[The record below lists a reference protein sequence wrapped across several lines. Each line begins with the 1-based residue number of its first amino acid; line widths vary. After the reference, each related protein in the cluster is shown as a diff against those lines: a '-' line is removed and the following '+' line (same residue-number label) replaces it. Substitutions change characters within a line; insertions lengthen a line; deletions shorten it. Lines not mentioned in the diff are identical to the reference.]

1 MNSRNIS
8 SNEQKTEFENLKS
21 DFIFKK
27 IISFMERNKSLNIMK
42 YNKKLQKRLNINI
55 NDYRKSAIIEIE
67 LKLDN
72 DKYAKFSTFINIFKK
87 DKEYYHIY
95 FDNSNKEIK
104 RNYFKKNEKVKMIK
118 IIIDYPVKSFKELFF
133 DCDCIESIFF
143 KKFYRNNITDMKWMF
158 YECSSLKELNLSNFN
173 TNNVTDM
180 SYMFDGCILLKELNL
195 SKFNTN
201 NVTDMSYMFNRCSS
215 LKELNLSNFYTNN
228 VTNMDSMF
236 YECSSLKELN
246 LSNFNTN
253 NVRNMNFMFF
263 GCSSL
268 KELNLSNFNTNNVTN
283 MSSMFEGCSNKLKN
297 KFKKKNKNIFI

>member
-27 IISFMERNKSLNIMK
+27 IISFVKRNKSLNIMK

-143 KKFYRNNITDMKWMF
+143 KKFYRNDITNMSYMF
-158 YECSSLKELNLSNFN
+158 SGCSSLKKLYLSKFN
-173 TNNVTDM
+173 TNNVTNM
-180 SYMFDGCILLKELNL
+180 CGMLSKCSSLKELNL

-201 NVTDMSYMFNRCSS
+201 NLSDMSYMFNRCSS
-215 LKELNLSNFYTNN
+215 LKELNLSNFNTDNAFI
-228 VTNMDSMF
+228 MWKMF
-236 YECSSLKELN
+236 SRCSSLKTLN
-246 LSNFNTN
+246 VSNFTI
-253 NVRNMNFMFF
+253 
-263 GCSSL
+263 
-268 KELNLSNFNTNNVTN
+268 KEPFNYF
-283 MSSMFEGCSNKLKN
+283 SMFDNCKPEKIICSDEFKN
-297 KFKKKNKNIFI
+297 KMKNSYPDLFISE